1 MELTQLLTLVG
12 RMEGAAADR
21 PFEHDQDITVFRRKD
36 NRKWFAVH
44 FRVPKRIFGG
54 GEGGE
59 FALNAK
65 CDPTL
70 ARMLAQAYGG
80 VVPAYHMNKTH
91 WISVR
96 LDGSVPPEEI
106 ENILNHAF
114 TVAAPKAET
123 KKGRNKKL

>member
-1 MELTQLLTLVG
+1 MELTQLLEFVKS
-12 RMEGAAADR
+12 MEGAAADR
-21 PFEHDQDITVFRRKD
+21 PFEKDPDITVFRRKD

-54 GEGGE
+54 GEGSE

-70 ARMLAQAYGG
+70 ARMLVLAYGG

-91 WISVR
+91 WVSVR

-114 TVAAPKAET
+114 TVASRKN
-123 KKGRNKKL
+123 GNKKL